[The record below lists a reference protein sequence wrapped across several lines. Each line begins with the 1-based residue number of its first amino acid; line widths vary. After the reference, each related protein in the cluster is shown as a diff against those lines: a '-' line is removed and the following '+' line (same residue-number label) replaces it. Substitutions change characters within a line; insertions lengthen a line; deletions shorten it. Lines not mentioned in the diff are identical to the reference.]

1 MCYVCPKAGTQ
12 TGARM
17 SYTDEKMIKAMNA
30 HKEGVQGSIG
40 EGITIREELYIFGE
54 TQLFDGRMQV
64 MLPQSFQ
71 DMPSG
76 LARLKYPMEQRPQVI
91 RTNERT
97 DINFTFSLLDQPLE
111 NSQVKPLRDTLK
123 KALRRAR
130 PDMRFMEDGLRETQ
144 ERTTGWFEFISNGI
158 DGKLYNIM
166 YLTPVS
172 GRLMQGLFNCPV
184 KDAQN
189 WKMVILQVMD
199 TIEEGGR

>member
-1 MCYVCPKAGTQ
+1 M
-12 TGARM
+12 
-17 SYTDEKMIKAMNA
+17 
-30 HKEGVQGSIG
+30 
-40 EGITIREELYIFGE
+40 
-54 TQLFDGRMQV
+54 
-64 MLPQSFQ
+64 
-71 DMPSG
+71 
-76 LARLKYPMEQRPQVI
+76 I
-91 RTNERT
+91 RTNEQT
-97 DINFTFSLLDQPLE
+97 DINFTFSLPDQPLE